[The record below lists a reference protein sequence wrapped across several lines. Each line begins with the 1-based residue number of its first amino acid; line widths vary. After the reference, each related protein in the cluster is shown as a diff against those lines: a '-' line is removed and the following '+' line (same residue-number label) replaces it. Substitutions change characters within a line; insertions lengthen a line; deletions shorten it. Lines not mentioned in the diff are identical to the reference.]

1 MKSSTANAV
10 RQDLISRPEIIV
22 TGQQLRDLSDAA
34 LAALVQFNHPEQ
46 IFIRGGILVRVVV
59 DEHGQPATER
69 VGLNVLKGILARAA
83 DWFRQDVLS
92 DLIPVHPPV
101 DIVNDILARGNWPG
115 IPVLDSIATAPV
127 LTLDGEFISEPGYH
141 RNSGIYYTG
150 KPVAHRGSQTLEA
163 ATTVLCDDL
172 LGDFPFVDDTSLAHA
187 IAMLCI
193 PFVRAAIDGPTPLH
207 LVDSPTPG
215 TGKSL
220 LVDTCVI
227 PFTSQGVA
235 TTTGARDVDE
245 WRKKITSLLIAARI
259 HVLIDNLTGKL
270 DSPALAAAIT
280 SRTWEDRALGTQTL
294 VHLPQRMIWIATG
307 NNVTLSS
314 ELARRSIWIR
324 LDAKSERPWEITSFR
339 HPNLASWARQNR
351 LLLQRSVMTV
361 VQGWLDAGQPD
372 FRGKPLGGFE
382 SWSNVIGGLL
392 DVAGIPGFLGNTV
405 ESSNCLDEESEM
417 WGALVA
423 QWHQRHSNRS
433 IGVDGLYDMAELI
446 LPELLSGGSDRAR
459 RTSFGT
465 QLRQQVDRV
474 YGSWQISKVT
484 ARRRGAAQY
493 RLISVGEGT

>member
-1 MKSSTANAV
+1 MKSATVNPV
-10 RQDLISRPEIIV
+10 RQGQITRPEIIV
-22 TGQQLRDLSDAA
+22 TGKQLREISDAA

-46 IFIRGGILVRVVV
+46 IFIRGGTLVRVIV
-59 DEHGQPATER
+59 DENGQPSIER
-69 VGLNVLKGILARAA
+69 VGLNVLKYILAWAA
-83 DWFRQDVLS
+83 DWFRHDALS

-101 DIVNDILARGNWPG
+101 DVVNDILARGKWPG

-127 LTLDGEFISEPGYH
+127 LTPDGEFISDPGYH
-141 RNSGIYYTG
+141 VNSGIYYTG
-150 KPVAHRGSQTLEA
+150 KRVVHRGSQTLDA
-163 ATTVLCDDL
+163 AKVVLCEDL
-172 LGDFPFVDDTSLAHA
+172 LGDFPFVDDASLAHA
-187 IAMLCI
+187 MAMLVL
-193 PFVRAAIDGPTPLH
+193 PFVRAAVDGPTPLH

-235 TTTGARDVDE
+235 TTTGARDKDE
-245 WRKKITSLLIAARI
+245 WRKKITSLLIAARS
-259 HVLIDNLTGKL
+259 HVLIDNLAGKL

-280 SRTWEDRALGTQTL
+280 SRTWEDRVLGTQAL
-294 VHLPQRMIWIATG
+294 VHLPQRMVWIATG

-324 LDAKSERPWEITSFR
+324 LDAKSERPWETTGFR
-339 HPNLASWARQNR
+339 HQNLASWARQNMAI
-351 LLLQRSVMTV
+351 LQRSVLTV
-361 VQGWLDAGQPD
+361 VQAWLDAGQPD
-372 FRGKPLGGFE
+372 FQGKSLGGFE

-405 ESSNCLDEESEM
+405 EISNCLDEESEM
-417 WGALVA
+417 WGALVD
-423 QWHQRHSNRS
+423 QWHHRHSNRS

-459 RTSFGT
+459 RTSFGN

-474 YGSWQISKVT
+474 YVGRRITKVT

-493 RLISVGEGT
+493 RLISVGESM